1 MHIDEIT
8 IAADKNRVHGISV
21 KYSGKEIKSG
31 SIGKDNTQTFKLR
44 PGEYITTVK
53 VTTASRSDVTS
64 IAFFTNRGAK
74 LGPAGNEEGRKEEV
88 IKAPDGTALVG
99 FHGRAG
105 RHLNAIGFKWG
116 PNPKA

>member
-21 KYSGKEIKSG
+21 NYRGKEIKSG

-74 LGPAGNEEGRKEEV
+74 LGPAGNEEGRKEDV

-116 PNPKA
+116 PNPKT